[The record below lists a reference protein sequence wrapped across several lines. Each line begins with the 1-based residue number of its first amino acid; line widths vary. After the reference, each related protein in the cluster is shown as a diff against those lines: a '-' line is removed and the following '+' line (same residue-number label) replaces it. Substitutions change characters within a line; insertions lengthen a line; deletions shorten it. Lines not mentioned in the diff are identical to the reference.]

1 MPVTHLPCNVP
12 PAGSIGKR
20 MAPFWLSEAAVIF
33 LSLSGILALVI
44 ATDILFGRR
53 QKMMVMNFVWP
64 ITALWSGPVGFYVYW
79 TIGRQPHGHEHGEN
93 NGNGGKPFWHSVLT
107 GTSHCG
113 AGCTVGDLAG
123 EWIVFLGGLTLAGSV
138 LWANYAV
145 DFACAY
151 LAGIVFQYYSIAPMR
166 GLSGWP
172 GIKAALKAD
181 TISLVAYEIG
191 MFAWMGLTSQV
202 FFHPHLEPTE
212 AAYWFMMQV
221 AMFVGFLTA
230 YPANVW
236 LIRKGLKEAM

>member
-1 MPVTHLPCNVP
+1 MVLALSGYLRP
-12 PAGSIGKR
+12 PARIIMN
-20 MAPFWLSEAAVIF
+20 MAPYWLNETAKIF
-33 LSLSGILALVI
+33 LILSGVFAVLIVV
-44 ATDILFGRR
+44 DILRGRR

-64 ITALWSGPVGFYVYW
+64 ITAVWAGPVGFYVYW
-79 TIGRQPHGHEHGEN
+79 TIGRQPRSHQHGQH
-93 NGNGGKPFWHSVLT
+93 NGSGSKPFWHSVLT

-123 EWIVFLGGLTLAGSV
+123 EWIVFLGSVTLAGSV

-151 LAGIVFQYYSIAPMR
+151 LAGIIFQYYSIAPMR

-181 TISLVAYEIG
+181 TISLIAYEIG
-191 MFAWMGLTSQV
+191 MFTWMGLTSQV
-202 FFHPHLEPTE
+202 FFHPRLEPTQP
-212 AAYWFMMQV
+212 AYWFMMQV

-236 LIRKGLKEAM
+236 LIRKELKEAM

>member
-1 MPVTHLPCNVP
+1 MLTGRS
-12 PAGSIGKR
+12 AGSEVRKGTNRTVKSTGNTTA
-20 MAPFWLSEAAVIF
+20 APTNRSGTP
-33 LSLSGILALVI
+33 SLA
-44 ATDILFGRR
+44 
-53 QKMMVMNFVWP
+53 
-64 ITALWSGPVGFYVYW
+64 
-79 TIGRQPHGHEHGEN
+79 
-93 NGNGGKPFWHSVLT
+93 

-123 EWIVFLGGLTLAGSV
+123 EWVVFLGGFTIAGSV

-151 LAGIVFQYYSIAPMR
+151 FAGIVFQYYSIAPMR

-191 MFAWMGLTSQV
+191 MFTWMGLTSQV
-202 FFHPHLEPTE
+202 LFHPRLEPTQ

-236 LIRKGLKEAM
+236 LIKKGIKEAM